1 MLAVSGLDVFYGDVQ
16 VLRGVT
22 LAVGAGEIVALV
34 DANGAGKTT
43 ILRTISGLLRP
54 ARGEVAFDGRRL
66 GRAAPHEIVAAGLL
80 QVPEGRKIFPRMT
93 VLENLELGA
102 FVPEA
107 RVRRRE
113 TLAMVVDLFPRLGE
127 RRRQMAGT
135 LSGGEQ
141 QMLALGRALMARPRL
156 LMLDEPSL
164 GLAPLVVQQILRAIE
179 TINREQRL
187 SILMVEQNVAHALR
201 MASRGYVIENG
212 RIVLEGTGAALLA
225 NPEMK
230 KAYLGL

>member
-34 DANGAGKTT
+34 GANGAGKTT